1 MSAAGT
7 VLLKLDSLQ
16 SLENYTKSVYY
27 SNYPMT
33 PYFKVYLENKNAPIT
48 QKAQLQV
55 HLKLRK
61 KERKYDY

>member
-1 MSAAGT
+1 
-7 VLLKLDSLQ
+7 
-16 SLENYTKSVYY
+16 
-27 SNYPMT
+27 MT